1 MAVVGFDLDGTLVDS
16 VGDIA
21 LALNAMLRERDLPPQ
36 PESAVRRFIGDGA
49 RWLVIR
55 GLRAAGVTLLEPD
68 DDALVDDA
76 LRQFQVHYGKDP
88 VRGTRAFVGID
99 AALARL
105 AAHTLVVVTNKP
117 GVFARPIVEA
127 VFPGRIALV
136 VGPDDLGCQKPD
148 PRVLVGVAE
157 RLGRSVDVFVGDSGT
172 DVGVA
177 RAAQIPIVGVTWGL
191 RPEEV
196 AHADVVVSHPGELA
210 DAVLGLLS
218 RFEAAHRGEGRPVGE
233 SRS

>member
-21 LALNAMLRERDLPPQ
+21 QAVNAMLADRRLPPQ

-49 RWLVIR
+49 RELVIR
-55 GLRAAGVTLLEPD
+55 SLRAADASLVVGD

-76 LRQFQVHYGKDP
+76 LRQFRTHYGKDP
-88 VRGTRAFVGID
+88 VGATRAFVGID

-105 AAHTLVVVTNKP
+105 AHHTLVVVTNKP

-127 VFPGRIALV
+127 IFPGQIALV
-136 VGPDDLGCQKPD
+136 VGPDDVGCQKPD
-148 PRVLVGVAE
+148 PRVLVAVAE
-157 RLGRSVDVFVGDSGT
+157 RLGRPVDVFVGDSGT

-177 RAAQIPIVGVTWGL
+177 RAAQIPVVGVTWGL

-196 AHADVVVSHPGELA
+196 AHADVVVSDPDALA

-218 RFEAAHRGEGRPVGE
+218 RVEAAHR
-233 SRS
+233 

>member
-1 MAVVGFDLDGTLVDS
+1 MGVVGFDLDGTLVDS

-21 LALNAMLRERDLPPQ
+21 QAVNAMLADRRLPPQ

-49 RWLVIR
+49 RQLVLR
-55 GLRAAGVTLLEPD
+55 SLRAASLVVGD

-76 LRQFQVHYGKDP
+76 LQQFRTHYGKDP
-88 VRGTRAFVGID
+88 VGATRAFIGID

-105 AAHTLVVVTNKP
+105 AHHTLVVVTNKP

-127 VFPGRIALV
+127 IFPGQIALV
-136 VGPDDLGCQKPD
+136 VGPDDVGCQKPD
-148 PRVLVGVAE
+148 PRVLVAVAE
-157 RLGRSVDVFVGDSGT
+157 RLGRPIDVFVGDSGT

-177 RAAQIPIVGVTWGL
+177 RAAQIPVVGVTWGL

-196 AHADVVVSHPGELA
+196 AHADVVVADPDALA

-218 RFEAAHRGEGRPVGE
+218 RVEAAHR
-233 SRS
+233 

>member
-1 MAVVGFDLDGTLVDS
+1 VAVVGFDLDGTLVDS

-21 LALNAMLRERDLPPQ
+21 QAVNAMLADRRLPPQ

-49 RWLVIR
+49 RQLVLR
-55 GLRAAGVTLLEPD
+55 SLRAASLVVGD

-76 LRQFQVHYGKDP
+76 LQQFRTHYGKDP
-88 VRGTRAFVGID
+88 VGATRAFIGID

-105 AAHTLVVVTNKP
+105 AHHTLVVVTNKP

-127 VFPGRIALV
+127 IFPGQIALV
-136 VGPDDLGCQKPD
+136 VGPDDVGCQKPD
-148 PRVLVGVAE
+148 PRVLVAVAE
-157 RLGRSVDVFVGDSGT
+157 RLGRPVDVFVGDSGT

-177 RAAQIPIVGVTWGL
+177 RAAQIPVVGVTWGL

-196 AHADVVVSHPGELA
+196 AHADVVVADPDALA

-218 RFEAAHRGEGRPVGE
+218 RVEAAHR
-233 SRS
+233 

>member
-21 LALNAMLRERDLPPQ
+21 QAVNAMLADRRLPPQ

-49 RWLVIR
+49 RQLVLR
-55 GLRAAGVTLLEPD
+55 SLRAASLVVGD

-76 LRQFQVHYGKDP
+76 LQQFRTHYGKDP
-88 VRGTRAFVGID
+88 VGATRAFIGID

-105 AAHTLVVVTNKP
+105 AHHTLVVVTNKP

-127 VFPGRIALV
+127 IFPGQIALV
-136 VGPDDLGCQKPD
+136 VGPDDVGCQKPD
-148 PRVLVGVAE
+148 PRVLVAVAE
-157 RLGRSVDVFVGDSGT
+157 RLGRPVDVFVGDSGT

-177 RAAQIPIVGVTWGL
+177 RAAQIPVVGVTWGL

-196 AHADVVVSHPGELA
+196 AHADVVVADPDALA

-218 RFEAAHRGEGRPVGE
+218 RVEAAHR
-233 SRS
+233 